1 MSLCQCVCLNA
12 PAPIGIYTLALLVG
26 LRVSG
31 FLLMTMSAS
40 EAVGVVV
47 EAGLD
52 DTNAFMLADHGLDD
66 AAVGSLTA
74 SPKDKIP
81 YHRRFLKS
89 GPSLWFR
96 VRPGRP

>member
-1 MSLCQCVCLNA
+1 MSLCQCVCMHARRPL
-12 PAPIGIYTLALLVG
+12 GISLL
-26 LRVSG
+26 G
-31 FLLMTMSAS
+31 FLRRPCATRFSLMTLSAS

-66 AAVGSLTA
+66 AAVGSITV
-74 SPKDKIP
+74 SSKDKNP